1 MVFDYLTYWGCD
13 ILGAYEMASLSY
25 GFHGVLQQISRL
37 KGKLIWQFSQIV
49 WACLVPRRVR
59 FVPSNVTTPERV
71 YLAVSLLVKL
81 LRIEITRFCIVILFQ
96 YKHRF
101 MRERERAL
109 GFMLIPFFFIRQLAE
124 E

>member
-1 MVFDYLTYWGCD
+1 
-13 ILGAYEMASLSY
+13 MASLSY

-81 LRIEITRFCIVILFQ
+81 LRIEITRFCIVILF
-96 YKHRF
+96 
-101 MRERERAL
+101 
-109 GFMLIPFFFIRQLAE
+109 
-124 E
+124 